1 MKNIIR
7 IVLTLAVIGAL
18 IAVAAWKLGE
28 NKKQIEADGKLTQVR
43 NTEIPVKVVSLGT
56 QNIEGGFKINGTFQ
70 PIKQLSVMSEVQGR
84 ITQLNVKDGSF
95 IGEGAVILAV
105 DNDLLENQLEL
116 ARVNLKKAENDIT
129 RLKNLLGEGGV
140 TQQQVDD
147 AQNGIDNIKAN
158 IKNLEKQIS
167 MTYVKAPISG
177 TISGKTIEKGAFL
190 APAMK
195 IMEIIDVRRLK
206 MAAYL
211 TDDEVLQV
219 KKGQRVELH
228 TDVYPNKAFVGV
240 INLIDVKADN
250 AQRFLVE
257 VELDNSS
264 ATPLKAGMDGVAEFN
279 TGRSTSILALPRECI
294 VGSAR
299 DAKVFVVENGVAKLR
314 PVQLGNIYGDY
325 AAVLSGLKAGEVVV
339 RSGQINLE
347 DNMKVKVEE

>member
-7 IVLTLAVIGAL
+7 ILITLVVLGGLTAAV
-18 IAVAAWKLGE
+18 AWKLGD
-28 NKKQIEADGKLTQVR
+28 NKKKIEADGKLTQVR
-43 NTEIPVKVVSLGT
+43 TVEIPVKVTTMST
-56 QNIEGGFKINGTFQ
+56 QTIQGGFEINGTFQ
-70 PIKQLSVMSEVQGR
+70 PYKQLAVMSEAQGR

-95 IGEGAVILAV
+95 VSEGAVILAV
-105 DNDLLENQLEL
+105 DNDLLKNQLDL
-116 ARVNLKKAENDIT
+116 ARINLKKAENDVT
-129 RLKNLLGEGGV
+129 RLKNLLGDGGV

-147 AQNGIDNIKAN
+147 AENGIENIKAN
-158 IKNLEKQIS
+158 IRGLEKQIS
-167 MTYVKAPISG
+167 MTYVRAPISG
-177 TISGKTIEKGAFL
+177 TVSGKTVEKGAFL

-195 IMEIIDVRRLK
+195 IMDIIDIRRLK

-211 TDDEVLQV
+211 TDDEVLQI
-219 KKGQRVELH
+219 KKGQRVELR

-240 INLIDVKADN
+240 VNLIDVKADN

-257 VELDNSS
+257 VELANPS

-279 TGRSTSILALPRECI
+279 TGRSASILALPRECI

-314 PVQLGNIYGDY
+314 PVQLGNIYGDF
-325 AAVLSGLKAGEVVV
+325 AAVLSGLKAGETVVS
-339 RSGQINLE
+339 SGQINLE